1 MLNVNFNEE
10 AALRLVLRFLSVEDL
25 ITYAMHGLNDAE
37 SPKAKDNANVC
48 FNALEAFLKQMN
60 LRGRR
65 ERLVS
70 PQSAYKPTFFG
81 RIGAFLLPPAADC

>member
-1 MLNVNFNEE
+1 MLNVNLNEE

-48 FNALEAFLKQMN
+48 FNALEAFLK
-60 LRGRR
+60 
-65 ERLVS
+65 
-70 PQSAYKPTFFG
+70 
-81 RIGAFLLPPAADC
+81 